1 MVKYDQIIVHTINLF
16 GDPENTKK
24 NKIFNSALASGFPNL
39 ETNLMA
45 LYKGTL

>member
-16 GDPENTKK
+16 GDPENTHK
-24 NKIFNSALASGFPNL
+24 KIFDSALASGFPNL

>member
-16 GDPENTKK
+16 GDPENTK
-24 NKIFNSALASGFPNL
+24 NKIFNAALASGFPNL